1 MQALPKLSCLTQGPT
16 GLFHANVVFGHASR
30 GLDHAAI
37 QGISTAQLHEPQG
50 GREGQESES
59 AREIKTKRG
68 ETRQFKRHGK
78 LQKTYQICNV
88 VFQQSQ
94 ANFQRTIPPTPPQY
108 RQNVA
113 KILPNGTQNAP
124 QMSHFGDP
132 GATFEP
138 IERPGDQSL
147 QKRTP

>member
-1 MQALPKLSCLTQGPT
+1 MQALPKLSCLTQGPAE
-16 GLFHANVVFGHASR
+16 LFHAHVVFGHA
-30 GLDHAAI
+30 AI
-37 QGISTAQLHEPQG
+37 QGVSKAQLHEPQG

-59 AREIKTKRG
+59 TREIKTKGG
-68 ETRQFKRHGK
+68 ETRQRKRHGK
-78 LQKTYQICNV
+78 LKKTNQICNV

-108 RQNVA
+108 RQNVVQ
-113 KILPNGTQNAP
+113 ILPNGTQNAP
-124 QMSHFGDP
+124 KMSPFGDP